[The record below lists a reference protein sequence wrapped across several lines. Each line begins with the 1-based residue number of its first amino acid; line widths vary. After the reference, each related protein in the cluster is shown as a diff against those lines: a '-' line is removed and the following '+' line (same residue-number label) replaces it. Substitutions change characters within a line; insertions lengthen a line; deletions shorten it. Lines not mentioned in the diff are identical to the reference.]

1 MWVMTGANVSKGP
14 PSSEPIEAQRLKN
27 APANISATA
36 TESQRE
42 AEWLKLLSKFFMF
55 FIASIIVCGFIL
67 LFCYIMF
74 NFEIIIHNKISAFYY
89 ICLDI
94 KIIYDKHD
102 NITM

>member
-1 MWVMTGANVSKGP
+1 
-14 PSSEPIEAQRLKN
+14 
-27 APANISATA
+27 
-36 TESQRE
+36 
-42 AEWLKLLSKFFMF
+42 
-55 FIASIIVCGFIL
+55 
-67 LFCYIMF
+67 MF